1 VPFASHR
8 TQAVAVAE
16 DGAAVRSDVI
26 DVDMDMDAGGGV
38 GDMATKH
45 TIESRQ
51 AASHALSLMTEP
63 LTDEQLAPLSI
74 EMRDFEEA
82 LGMQTPLCIALG
94 SDKEAWVMS

>member
-1 VPFASHR
+1 VPLRIASHL
-8 TQAVAVAE
+8 TQAVAVAVTE

-38 GDMATKH
+38 GVGAMATKH

-82 LGMQTPLCIALG
+82 LGMQTPPCI
-94 SDKEAWVMS
+94 EI